1 VEDGEAVNFNAL
13 MEANVMNVE
22 QTREQ
27 KIQML
32 EAHVLDLE
40 NKLSDA
46 ETAIEEL
53 KAEKAGLEDEIK
65 DLDDYEDDEI
75 RDEFLS
81 RRILDPMTAEYER
94 LADHIARGE
103 TDDALSLLADIS
115 EGAVSPA
122 VVKMLAKAHAQESL
136 L

>member
-1 VEDGEAVNFNAL
+1 VEDGGELNFNARL
-13 MEANVMNVE
+13 EAIEMNIE
-22 QTREQ
+22 QTPEQ

-32 EAHVLDLE
+32 EAQVLDLE

-46 ETAIEEL
+46 ETSIEEL
-53 KAEKAGLEDEIK
+53 KAEVYSLEDEIK
-65 DLDDYEDDEI
+65 DLDDYSDGEI

-81 RRILDPMTAEYER
+81 RGMTDPMSVEYER

-115 EGAVSPA
+115 EGSVSPA
-122 VVKMLAKAHAQESL
+122 VAKMLVKAHAQESL

>member
-1 VEDGEAVNFNAL
+1 
-13 MEANVMNVE
+13 MNIE
-22 QTREQ
+22 QTPEQ

-32 EAHVLDLE
+32 EAQVLSLE

-46 ETAIEEL
+46 EIAIEDL
-53 KAEKAGLEDEIK
+53 KAEKAYLEDEIK
-65 DLDDYEDDEI
+65 ELADYEDDEI
-75 RDEFLS
+75 RREFLERGMS
-81 RRILDPMTAEYER
+81 DPMDAEYRR
-94 LADHIARGE
+94 LAEHIADGE
-103 TDDALSLLADIS
+103 TDEALSLLADIS

>member
-1 VEDGEAVNFNAL
+1 
-13 MEANVMNVE
+13 MNVE